1 MEIKEP
7 LKIDY
12 ENDSVESIVEK
23 IEFAIEQHSS
33 FLKVISKEELADYEN
48 MNKQRNWSK
57 N

>member
-7 LKIDY
+7 LEIDY

-33 FLKVISKEELADYEN
+33 FLKVVSKEDLEDYEK
-48 MNKQRNWSK
+48 MNKLRNWSK